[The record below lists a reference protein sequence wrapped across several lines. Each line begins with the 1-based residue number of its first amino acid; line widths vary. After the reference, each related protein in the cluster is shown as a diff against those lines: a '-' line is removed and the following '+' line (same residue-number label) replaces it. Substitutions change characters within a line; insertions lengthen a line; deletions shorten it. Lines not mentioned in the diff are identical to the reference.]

1 MISTSNRG
9 SQLVRA
15 VEILRRTGDT
25 EVTPAAFVN
34 GFTDGQAARRS
45 NQALTAYVRVG
56 IDEYA
61 KGFRAGFFARNKPL
75 IATERPERRQVA
87 NL

>member
-1 MISTSNRG
+1 M
-9 SQLVRA
+9 RA
-15 VEILRRTGDT
+15 VEILRKSGDT

-34 GFTDGQAARRS
+34 GYTDGQAARRS
-45 NQALTAYVRVG
+45 NQALSAYLRVG

-75 IATERPERRQVA
+75 AGAERPDRRQVA